1 MKREESHEHPPSR
14 LTLLSGRRRR
24 AGCTRRYDAARV
36 LRRLLPLR
44 VVVSLGV
51 AFALIGAIVI
61 AGVLLRHRHPS
72 HPNAT
77 TATTATTRKG
87 NANP

>member
-1 MKREESHEHPPSR
+1 
-14 LTLLSGRRRR
+14 
-24 AGCTRRYDAARV
+24 V

-44 VVVSLGV
+44 VVVSLAV

-77 TATTATTRKG
+77 TATTATATTQKE